1 LPEEDCVEYVD
12 FYWRQINLGFT
23 GYDRIDKRLLKN
35 PRPFV
40 FNHFEVIAGI
50 TTKT

>member
-1 LPEEDCVEYVD
+1 MQEEDCIEYVD

-23 GYDRIDKRLLKN
+23 GYDRIEKRLLKKAT
-35 PRPFV
+35 PFV